1 MKDEK
6 DRSTEGR
13 QDGGCLSSCTLFLSF
28 GSYSIFSWIS
38 LTEHR
43 ANLVFTAG
51 NLAFYCSLKP
61 KEERGEFK
69 KKKKKTQRKT
79 CVSKLKALLSTC
91 LGSYKSP
98 DGMRPSLA
106 QSSPPSF

>member
-51 NLAFYCSLKP
+51 NLAFYFSLKP

-69 KKKKKTQRKT
+69 KKKKLREKHV
-79 CVSKLKALLSTC
+79 CLS
-91 LGSYKSP
+91 
-98 DGMRPSLA
+98 
-106 QSSPPSF
+106 